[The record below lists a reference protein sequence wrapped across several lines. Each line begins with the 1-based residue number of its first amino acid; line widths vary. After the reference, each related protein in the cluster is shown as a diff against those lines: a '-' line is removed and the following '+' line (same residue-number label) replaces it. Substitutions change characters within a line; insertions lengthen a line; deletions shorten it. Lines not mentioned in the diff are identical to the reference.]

1 MLVAFTEL
9 GAAQVCPERGGPL
22 PLPVSLSILLLPA
35 YPFMPTLLA
44 AKLRRILLR
53 LQSQNRT
60 YYSSLDRHY
69 LVRTLSATITDL
81 FHRYPDKLSSPQQQL
96 LQQLILLE
104 QEVRSWPPTAHEE
117 LTTWQALHHA
127 LQMHVQAAF
136 SSESDEFNLLTPS
149 LTAHSKD
156 FPL

>member
-1 MLVAFTEL
+1 
-9 GAAQVCPERGGPL
+9 
-22 PLPVSLSILLLPA
+22 
-35 YPFMPTLLA
+35 MPTLLA

-69 LVRTLSATITDL
+69 LLYTLSVTITDL
-81 FHRYPDKLSSPQQQL
+81 FHRYPNKLSSAQQHL

-104 QEVRSWPPTAHEE
+104 QEVRTWPPAVYED

-127 LQMHVQAAF
+127 LQTHVQAAF
-136 SSESDEFNLLTPS
+136 CSEGTEFSALKSSLAAHYQDFS
-149 LTAHSKD
+149 L
-156 FPL
+156 